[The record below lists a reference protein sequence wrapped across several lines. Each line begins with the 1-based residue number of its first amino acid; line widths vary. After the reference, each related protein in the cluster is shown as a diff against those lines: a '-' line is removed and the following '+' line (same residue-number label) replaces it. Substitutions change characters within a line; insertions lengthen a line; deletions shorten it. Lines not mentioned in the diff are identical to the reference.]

1 MRFDHLLQALA
12 RRLLRWGG
20 RLLAWAEHS
29 APVPAEATPDAHEV
43 WAAQTTQ
50 IPAGAWQRFGAGANR
65 QEVPRPVPR
74 TPARPALRKALWH
87 AGADSSAPDA
97 PPPRWPSGPPAIP
110 AAPQW
115 SPRPSRIRRVAA
127 WLVSRTS
134 ATAKPAPVETPA
146 VPRPS
151 PSQGAGRASRRPA
164 PAPRQALSVPATLPE
179 SPAAAPAS
187 APALQPSSAPTA
199 TSSPRQIAAPS
210 PPVVAGATVAP
221 QPAASSA
228 AAPIEA
234 HFPQRPAADTA
245 PPVLARRALERDD
258 RFERPTPALFPD
270 RHGTTSMTPAPAAG
284 HEAPALRWPELP
296 PAPDQGTVGNDTKAD
311 RQRLRRL
318 EDEHAAMARG
328 GG

>member
-20 RLLAWAEHS
+20 QLLAWAERS
-29 APVPAEATPDAHEV
+29 APVPAEATPNAHEV
-43 WAAQTTQ
+43 WAARTTQ
-50 IPAGAWQRFGAGANR
+50 IPAGAWQRFGGRADR
-65 QEVPRPVPR
+65 QEVPRPVSR
-74 TPARPALRKALWH
+74 TPPRHALREAPWL
-87 AGADSSAPDA
+87 ADGEPSRPDA
-97 PPPRWPSGPPAIP
+97 AAPRWHGQPPASP

-127 WLVSRTS
+127 WLVSGAS
-134 ATAKPAPVETPA
+134 ATAKPAPVATQA
-146 VPRPS
+146 GPRPS
-151 PSQGAGRASRRPA
+151 PGEGAWHASQEPA
-164 PAPRQALSVPATLPE
+164 AARRQASSVPATLPE

-187 APALQPSSAPTA
+187 APALEPSSAQTA

-228 AAPIEA
+228 TAPSEA

-245 PPVLARRALERDD
+245 PPAQGRPAQTWAD

-270 RHGTTSMTPAPAAG
+270 RHGTPPVTPAPAAG

-296 PAPDQGTVGNDTKAD
+296 AAPDQGTVGNDTRAD